1 MFGKRKDAVKVRDV
15 HGTTN
20 ILIDFK
26 PNRSESEVYMNANV
40 DVTEFVKYM
49 DKLKKTNPDLTYFHG
64 MAFIMAKTLYTRP
77 YLNRFVA
84 NRTLYMH
91 KDVTL
96 SFVAK
101 SEFKD
106 DASEYLTV
114 VKIGESDHLEDISKI
129 IKDKVKRIRE
139 NKHEGG
145 ANDAAD
151 MVGNLPKPLRVVVVG
166 FLKWLDKKGALP
178 KSITD
183 GNIYYSSSILSN
195 IGVFKTGGIYHNLT
209 NFGTSSS
216 LVTFGEIKTEGK
228 KKYME
233 MGITLDERIADGFYF
248 CKAMKLIE
256 YMFSNPEVLEQSAG
270 EHVNMPK

>member
-1 MFGKRKDAVKVRDV
+1 DV
-15 HGTTN
+15 PGTTI
-20 ILIDFK
+20 ILIDFT
-26 PNRSESEVYMNANV
+26 PNRSASEVYMNANV

-91 KDVTL
+91 KDVSL

-106 DASEYLTV
+106 DAGEYLTV

-129 IKDKVKRIRE
+129 IKEKVKRIRE

-195 IGVFKTGGIYHNLT
+195 LGTFKTGGIYHNLT

-256 YMFSNPEVLEQSAG
+256 YMFSNPEVLKQSAG
-270 EHVNMPK
+270 EHVSMPK